1 MKKLTKQGGEINMD
15 TFRKEYTP
23 LDDEQKAEMLAIKV
37 KGDELEALYAKSIQ
51 RGPRLMAMA
60 QSHLELSVMCAVKA
74 VTTATVGGENPK
86 A

>member
-1 MKKLTKQGGEINMD
+1 MD

-37 KGDELEALYAKSIQ
+37 KGDELEALYVKSMQ
-51 RGPRLMAMA
+51 REPRLMAMA
-60 QSHLELSVMCAVKA
+60 KSQLELSVMCAVKA
-74 VTTATVGGENPK
+74 VTTAATGEGENPK